1 MEEGSAPKRRLTIF
15 GRAARR
21 KRIFARLR
29 EGWAYDEIAREE
41 RLTAAR
47 VRQIVSEV
55 LQKRQVDDGMDH
67 ALLQLARLGLYRIHT
82 SRIRS
87 ALTRLRGFAGG
98 KAGFTIFLVRKYLVW
113 NVWATGNIVKKAC
126 SEDLPDSQGIVFV
139 IESTSLC
146 SFEEPNGGRTA
157 RRTSIGASS

>member
-87 ALTRLRGFAGG
+87 AL
-98 KAGFTIFLVRKYLVW
+98 I
-113 NVWATGNIVKKAC
+113 
-126 SEDLPDSQGIVFV
+126 
-139 IESTSLC
+139 
-146 SFEEPNGGRTA
+146 NGVA
-157 RRTSIGASS
+157 RRAETRATPPDEGWPRRREIECPRPALSQCSDFAPLVSIVMKVPSQQ